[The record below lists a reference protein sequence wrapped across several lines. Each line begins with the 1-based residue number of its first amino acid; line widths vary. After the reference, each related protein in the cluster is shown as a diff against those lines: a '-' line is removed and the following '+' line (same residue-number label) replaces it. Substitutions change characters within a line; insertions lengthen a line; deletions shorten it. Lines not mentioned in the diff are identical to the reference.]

1 MDPCFAEYAKCYDLI
16 YQDKDYPREAAYV
29 SALITAQLPRAPGEL
44 SVLDLACGTGRHA
57 LEMSRLGYAVTGSD
71 ASADMIEMARQRAQA
86 AGAAIDYFA
95 ESFQTCD
102 VLGGRYDVVTA
113 MFAAINY
120 LTDRRDLRRTLDN
133 VRKLLKPG
141 GLFIFDFWN
150 GNAVLS
156 DYSPVRVK
164 RGREAGR
171 LVQRISQTVL
181 DRLSHVA
188 TINFEFML
196 IEDGCVKRE
205 FSEVHHVRYFF
216 PQEMMDL
223 LAESGFEVLKRCP
236 FMQPD
241 QALGEQ
247 DWNVTI
253 VAKPCA

>member
-1 MDPCFAEYAKCYDLI
+1 MDPCFEEYAKCYDLI

-29 SALITAQLPRAPGEL
+29 SGLISAHLQYTPQEI

-57 LEMSRLGYAVTGSD
+57 LEMSRLGYIVTGSD
-71 ASADMIEMARQRAQA
+71 ASTAMIEMARRRAKNN
-86 AGAAIDYFA
+86 GADITYFA

-102 VLGGRYDVVTA
+102 VLAGRFDAITA

-120 LTDRRDLRRTLDN
+120 LADRHDLRRTLEN
-133 VRKLLKPG
+133 VKKLLKPG
-141 GLFIFDFWN
+141 GVFIFDYWN

-164 RGREAGR
+164 QGREADR
-171 LVQRISQTVL
+171 LVQRISHTKL
-181 DRLSHVA
+181 DRLRHLAS
-188 TINFEFML
+188 INFDFML

-205 FSEVHHVRYFF
+205 FSEIHHVRYFF

-223 LAESGFEVLKRCP
+223 LDESGFEVLKRCP
-236 FMQPD
+236 FMQPE
-241 QALGEQ
+241 QALGDL

-253 VAKPCA
+253 VARPCV